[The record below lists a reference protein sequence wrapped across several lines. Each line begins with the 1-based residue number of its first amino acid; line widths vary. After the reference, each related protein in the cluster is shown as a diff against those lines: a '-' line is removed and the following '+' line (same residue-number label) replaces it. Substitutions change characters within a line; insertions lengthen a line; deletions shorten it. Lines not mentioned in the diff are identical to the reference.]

1 MCKIS
6 FVVTCYNLEKYI
18 EKCLKSIL
26 NQSLKE
32 IEIIVVDDGS
42 TDQTIDIVKNI
53 CENDARVKIVTQKN
67 EGANAARKAG
77 LKLATGEY
85 VSFIDGDDWIDKD
98 MAMEVYLE
106 ASNAKCDI
114 AMFNYVLAYDDEN
127 KNKVCYDNFHENIQD
142 NKYLEL
148 LLKQKISHNLW
159 NRLYKRSLL
168 LESDFYN
175 VCSTSMG
182 EDLAA
187 NILIALKKPRVKMI
201 KKAYY
206 YYYQRSNSTMNTVT
220 KTLLEIV
227 DSLNYI
233 DELLKKDNL
242 YEKYKKEIEYLWFIQ
257 CYYFNV
263 ILANVKHNKYH
274 KRLFKMWKDKN
285 INIYN
290 NELCITVMSRKI
302 ILIDKCY
309 NLNFYLGEFAR
320 KVCFT
325 IPKFLT

>member
-42 TDQTIDIVKNI
+42 TDQTINIVKNI

-67 EGANAARKAG
+67 EGANAARKSG

-106 ASNAKCDI
+106 ASNTKCDI
-114 AMFNYVLAYDDEN
+114 AMFNYVLAYDDKN
-127 KNKVCYDNFHENIQD
+127 KNKVCYDKFYGNIKENE
-142 NKYLEL
+142 YLEL
-148 LLKQKISHNLW
+148 LLRQKISHCLW
-159 NRLYKRSLL
+159 NKLYKRKLL
-168 LESDFYN
+168 LKADFYN

-187 NILIALKKPRVKMI
+187 NILIALKKPKVKMI

-220 KTLLEIV
+220 ETLLEIV

-242 YEKYKKEIEYLWFIQ
+242 YEKYKKEIEYLWFTQ
-257 CYYFNV
+257 CYYFNIIV
-263 ILANVKHNKYH
+263 VNVKHNKYH
-274 KRLFKMWKDKN
+274 KQLFNIWKSKN
-285 INIYN
+285 INIYK
-290 NELCITVMSRKI
+290 NELCQEKLTKKI
-302 ILIDKCY
+302 KLLDFCY
-309 NLNFYLGEFAR
+309 NINYYLGETLR
-320 KVCFT
+320 K
-325 IPKFLT
+325 ILLFL